1 MEEKINKKAVVD
13 LLNKILEI
21 ELANVV
27 RYTHYAL
34 MIYGYNR
41 IPIVSW
47 LRAQATESLLHAN
60 EAGERITSLGE
71 HPSLSIGPLLETQR
85 HDIGDILQE
94 SLELEREG
102 LLQYNKLL
110 ALVRDRS
117 VVLEE
122 YARQM
127 IFAEE
132 THVTEVDKMLRA
144 PGEVATFRDQRSKSR
159 GRKA

>member
-1 MEEKINKKAVVD
+1 MDEKLNKKAVVT

-34 MIYGYNR
+34 MIFGYNR
-41 IPIVSW
+41 IPIVAW
-47 LRAQATESLLHAN
+47 LRTQATESLLHAN
-60 EAGERITSLGE
+60 EAGEMITSLGG
-71 HPSLSIGPLLETQR
+71 HPSLGIGPLPETHQ
-85 HDIGDILQE
+85 HDIGDILEE

-102 LLQYNKLL
+102 LQLYRELL
-110 ALVRDRS
+110 DLARDRS
-117 VVLEE
+117 VVIEE
-122 YARQM
+122 YARRM

-144 PGEVATFRDQRSKSR
+144 PGDVAPFRGRRSK
-159 GRKA
+159 